1 MEKLLVLSSIITL
14 LFSMAKIVE
23 MKYVDKNWKPLKY
36 IIRDAFMV
44 FIAAFVGLYGFLQLN
59 GTLND
64 FMNVITEN
72 KSLNLKATQIFTDE
86 PGF

>member
-1 MEKLLVLSSIITL
+1 MEKLFVLSGIITL
-14 LFSMAKIVE
+14 LFSIAKIVE
-23 MKYVDKNWKPLKY
+23 MKYVEKKWTPVKY
-36 IIRDAFMV
+36 VIRDAMMV
-44 FIAAFVGLYGFLQLN
+44 FIAAFVGLFGFLQMN

>member
-1 MEKLLVLSSIITL
+1 MEKLLVLSGIITL
-14 LFSMAKIVE
+14 LFSMAKIIE
-23 MKYVDKNWKPLKY
+23 MKYVEKNWPPLKY

-44 FIAAFVGLYGFLQLN
+44 FIASFAGLFGFLQMN

-64 FMNVITEN
+64 FMNIITEN